1 MLWKALGTIITP
13 DPMPEDKR
21 ICVFCQGIGDGVT
34 DGPGRLLNMDVDK
47 WVHLNCA
54 LWSSEVYETLN
65 GDLMNVDVAH
75 GRCKTLECQA
85 CKKIGDQT
93 QGVITIPL
101 LCLMGYGFI

>member
-1 MLWKALGTIITP
+1 
-13 DPMPEDKR
+13 
-21 ICVFCQGIGDGVT
+21 
-34 DGPGRLLNMDVDK
+34 MDVDK

-85 CKKIGDQT
+85 CKKIGATLGCFKVNCSKVYHLGCAQKSGCMFFQDKVSQD
-93 QGVITIPL
+93 L
-101 LCLMGYGFI
+101 LDSFDILPELHEYSVELSG